1 MSQHYD
7 IIFIQHYL
15 EGKLDAHDM
24 HKLERAALEDP
35 LLRDAI
41 DGFSDTKAI
50 NHKQLSLLQ
59 QRLETR
65 IIAHQEIKNRFYF
78 TGQRLAVA
86 SVAGVLMIV
95 VGILFWMITT
105 QSKSDGVNNSKI
117 EMTVQIQNKAKVDL
131 VKGSLV
137 PANGWED
144 YQDYLSINGASIT
157 QGVEIH
163 LSFDVKDNRP
173 SRVKIVSSDSDE
185 LTKQVIGLIQD
196 GPLWKGEHGEI
207 VITF

>member
-1 MSQHYD
+1 QR
-7 IIFIQHYL
+7 YL
-15 EGKLDAHDM
+15 EGKLSAYDM
-24 HKLERAALEDP
+24 HRLERAALEDP
-35 LLRDAI
+35 LLQDAI
-41 DGFSDTKAI
+41 DGFSKTKAI
-50 NHKQLSLLQ
+50 SHKQLSLLQ

-196 GPLWKGEHGEI
+196 GPLWK
-207 VITF
+207 

>member
-7 IIFIQHYL
+7 IIFIQRYL

-41 DGFSDTKAI
+41 DGFSNAKAI

-65 IIAHQEIKNRFYF
+65 IIAHQEVKNRFYF

-95 VGILFWMITT
+95 VGILFWMIKSP
-105 QSKSDGVNNSKI
+105 SKSDGVNNSKT
-117 EMTVQIQNKAKVDL
+117 EMIVQVQNKAKVDL
-131 VKGSLV
+131 VKGSVV

-144 YQDYLSINGASIT
+144 YQDYLSVNGTTIME
-157 QGVEIH
+157 GVEIH

-173 SRVKIVSSDSDE
+173 SRIEIISSDSDE
-185 LTKQVIGLIQD
+185 LTNQVIGLIQN
-196 GPLWKGEHGEI
+196 GPSWKGENGEI